1 MPFLLSLCVLA
12 GESWHL
18 PHGFQLFSKLT
29 AALGRQEGPSS
40 AASPYQ
46 QVIEKSKSLSF
57 RSQML
62 AMNIE
67 KKLNQDSR
75 SEAPNWA
82 AQDFGFYRRTV
93 QKKMKET
100 IKER

>member
-1 MPFLLSLCVLA
+1 
-12 GESWHL
+12 
-18 PHGFQLFSKLT
+18 
-29 AALGRQEGPSS
+29 
-40 AASPYQ
+40 
-46 QVIEKSKSLSF
+46 
-57 RSQML
+57 ML